1 MKAKIIY
8 TLDKTKDED
17 LEYANLLDAMIFAVN
32 IAKSRGDTDVP
43 SFEYNIVD
51 DVETMISEYSFEM
64 NIDMTDQLFKTDEI
78 KKVLANF
85 MGGL

>member
-43 SFEYNIVD
+43 PFEYNIVD

-64 NIDMTDQLFKTDEI
+64 NIDMTDQLFKTEEI